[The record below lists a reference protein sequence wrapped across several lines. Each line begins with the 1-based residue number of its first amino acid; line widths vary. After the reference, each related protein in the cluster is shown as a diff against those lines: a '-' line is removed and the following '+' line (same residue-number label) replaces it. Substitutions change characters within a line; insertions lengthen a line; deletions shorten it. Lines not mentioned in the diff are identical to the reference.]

1 MLDVQY
7 EADGAYKLFVDHL
20 REVYCLKFDRKEL
33 KEFRIL
39 PKNIRIYA
47 DGKFIDNG
55 KLK

>member
-20 REVYCLKFDRKEL
+20 REVYCLMFDRKKL
-33 KEFRIL
+33 KEFCIL